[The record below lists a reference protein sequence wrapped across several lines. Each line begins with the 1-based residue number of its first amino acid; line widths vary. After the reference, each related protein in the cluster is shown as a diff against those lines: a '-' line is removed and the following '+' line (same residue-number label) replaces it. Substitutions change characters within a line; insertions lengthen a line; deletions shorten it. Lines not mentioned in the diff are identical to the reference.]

1 MRGQATILSGEGEIH
16 VLYNN
21 RALAE
26 AEKML
31 GRGILTAL
39 SGFSKG
45 EFSVGDAAILL
56 QVGMEHD
63 RRAARVGG
71 RRVTIDDAYKL
82 MDECGLM
89 TVVKP
94 IFEAIAEVLNYDG
107 GSDEN
112 TAKETDPN

>member
-71 RRVTIDDAYKL
+71 RRVTIDDAYQL
-82 MDECGLM
+82 MDEVGLM
-89 TVVKP
+89 TVAKP
-94 IFEAIAEVLNYDG
+94 IFEAIAEVLSYDG
-107 GSDEN
+107 GDEN